1 MCVHF
6 IYEEKF
12 ETLSYLLVLCLNLL
26 SSEEYCIVPMCWLV
40 SRGYNF
46 ITTNI

>member
-6 IYEEKF
+6 IYEEKI

-26 SSEEYCIVPMCWLV
+26 SSERILYCPYVLA
-40 SRGYNF
+40 GE
-46 ITTNI
+46 